1 MKYQVIEFLFAVIG
15 LWTVLGYLADMIFA
29 RRGRAP
35 GVKHLPPPLKDSRSS
50 LVRFS
55 ETHKR

>member
-29 RRGRAP
+29 RTHRARMRAP
-35 GVKHLPPPLKDSRSS
+35 IKDSRSS
-50 LVRFS
+50 LDRFS
-55 ETHKR
+55 EIHKR